1 MSAGGR
7 EGWVSGGVTK
17 RIIGTDPSQNHVNR
31 RIETMKI
38 HEVKG
43 IGALYVANLAT
54 TLQEAVAARPGGV
67 WCIPTEIE
75 VTGSIAS
82 AKELSKLV
90 KH

>member
-1 MSAGGR
+1 
-7 EGWVSGGVTK
+7 
-17 RIIGTDPSQNHVNR
+17 
-31 RIETMKI
+31 MKI
-38 HEVKG
+38 HEVEG
-43 IGALYVANLAT
+43 IGASYAANLAT
-54 TLQEAVAARPGGV
+54 TLGEAVAARPRGV